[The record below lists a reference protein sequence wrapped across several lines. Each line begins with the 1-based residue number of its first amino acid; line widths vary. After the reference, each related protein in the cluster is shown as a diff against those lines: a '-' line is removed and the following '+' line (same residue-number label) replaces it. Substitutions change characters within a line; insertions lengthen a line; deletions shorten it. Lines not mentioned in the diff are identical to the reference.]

1 MNYDYIGATGENNIK
16 DYIDITSNIL
26 NINSSNLILNSSN
39 YTSNASNILQNNLNT
54 VNNKLIVIDNS
65 ISSINSSITTLQ
77 NEVIAVQGETT
88 ANTAAIADISP
99 IVAADTI
106 TLAGLVPVV
115 GGHTLAIISLD
126 GSIANCLKKE
136 NIDSGNIGLYQSLGG
151 AFLNIV
157 YNLNHF
163 KDVPVIGTNREFNLN
178 DTYANLPTTKNN
190 KITWTSPLNYNTSTD
205 TATIDLSNYYNK
217 SEIVNIS
224 NNNNLNNSNYAANIS
239 NIIIRNSSNYAS
251 NISNVIIINSSNY
264 ASNISNVIIRNSS
277 NYASNISNV
286 IIINNSN
293 YASNISNIIIRNS
306 SNYASNI
313 SNVLLTNI
321 SLNNSNYVSNISNV
335 IITNVNNNYLKL
347 SGGTLT
353 GTLNGTVINATSTT
367 TASDF
372 KGIYIMHATRQSHLP
387 YLPNSQF
394 YFRAP
399 VNIDNDADYL
409 SFGSRTGNFIIKL
422 FGEDYGFGIN
432 SFTLRYN
439 AGLTASHKFYTGS
452 TNTFTIH
459 GDGNISTLGTITEAG
474 TLLTNKY
481 LQLAGGNMT
490 ANANITLSGT
500 GTFTGKHSGD
510 GSLLTNLPLSSY
522 STSGNDANYVL
533 KSGSTMTGALTVPNI
548 TLGSGGKIN
557 SADDYHYIQI
567 SQPTDTLTI
576 QEYGTI
582 SFNIGETK
590 TQKAYINSTGL
601 TVSGTCS
608 ATTFSGNGANINN
621 LTYNNITGSPWI
633 NSGTNK
639 MYNKDLSSG
648 FVGIGVSDPL
658 GTLEIRGYNSIFQGS
673 IEDNKIKFGHSN
685 LWSTNQLFC
694 NRQFR
699 FLTSETA
706 TSNIAFF
713 GYIDSYDNPVN
724 RTMILA
730 ITRTSCDM
738 TGNITATKV
747 INAPII
753 NASSNFNINSVNI
766 NNWLFNSTGTNH
778 EATPDFNNIN
788 KFGYTFINGGTNGP
802 TGTGDTQFYSWFIGL
817 GANYPAMY
825 GTIGSYGMQF
835 AIGRTADNPILSIR
849 RNQNNSWTAWQGIT
863 AASLTAGDKTIV
875 GNLSLGAGTT
885 NSYQLLINRPTPTA
899 AASIQT
905 IQQGI
910 GYNQKL
916 TLQAISGTV
925 GIGTTDPETKL
936 DVNGSIL
943 LRTAAATSGGTG
955 GIFFRNGYTSVSP
968 YNCSIMTYDHNADTF
983 CDGISINGYDGVS
996 ICTGLNERQERMR
1009 VNVNGNVGIGTTN
1022 PQTKLDIFDAT
1033 NPKIFLNQNGTTRC
1047 FISGTSSGLDLG
1059 NDVGTSKIIR
1069 FMPDNVERMRINSSG
1084 NAGLGITNPNCR
1096 LYISTNAGNN
1106 VNSFAIRVS
1115 SGGGTDGSGFAT
1127 LIGLGAESGGWSK
1140 CAIGHTRTNGYD
1152 VGDIVF
1158 LNRGTIDNAD
1168 CTMSDVKMRINSAGN
1183 ISMNGYLLIGSGNF
1197 THPLV
1202 VNATTNSTF
1211 SYVYV
1216 RVGFQGGADFNSTSY
1231 NANVSAVFAGSI
1243 YITTNIINSSDIRIK
1258 KEIND
1263 INDDGALQQIL
1274 AIEPKTYK
1282 YIDFLSKGSSV
1293 VYGFIA
1299 QQVKEVIPHAVETV
1313 KDTIPNI
1320 YKPAFCSSNI
1330 ITLDN
1335 DVSQDLNIGDNIKIY
1350 DELGKDDIYNITEIN
1365 SNIIKIDKDINSSN
1379 VFVYGKEIE
1388 DFHTLKKDYI
1398 FSLNVCATQELYKL
1412 IQNQNIIIEE
1422 LKNRISILEQK

>member
-1 MNYDYIGATGENNIK
+1 MNYFPNMNYDYIGATGENNIK
-16 DYIDITSNIL
+16 DYIDI
-26 NINSSNLILNSSN
+26 NSSNYILNSSN
-39 YTSNASNILQNNLNT
+39 YTRNASNILQNNLNT

-65 ISSINSSITTLQ
+65 ISSIESSITTLQ

-239 NIIIRNSSNYAS
+239 N
-251 NISNVIIINSSNY
+251 
-264 ASNISNVIIRNSS
+264 VIIRNSS

-286 IIINNSN
+286 LLTNINFNNSNYASNISNIIIRNSSN

-321 SLNNSNYVSNISNV
+321 SLNNSNYASNISNI
-335 IITNVNNNYLKL
+335 IITNVNNTYLKL

-353 GTLNGTVINATSTT
+353 GTLTAPIINATSTT
-367 TASDF
+367 MASEF
-372 KGIYIMHATRQSHLP
+372 KGIFINHPARISHLP
-387 YLPNSQF
+387 FMPNGQF

-399 VNIDNDADYL
+399 VNIDDPADYL

-432 SFTLRYN
+432 SLTLRYN
-439 AGLTASHKFYTGS
+439 AGSGASHKFYSGS
-452 TNTFTIH
+452 TNTFTINET
-459 GDGNISTLGTITEAG
+459 GNISTLGTITEAG

-510 GSLLTNLPLSSY
+510 GSGLTNLPLSSY

-582 SFNIGETK
+582 SFNIGPTK

-608 ATTFSGNGANINN
+608 ATTFSGDGANITN

-633 NSGTNK
+633 KSGINK
-639 MYNKDLSSG
+639 LYNTDLNNG
-648 FVGIGVSDPL
+648 YIGIGVTDPL
-658 GTLEIRGYNSIFQGS
+658 GALEIRGYNSIFQGS

-778 EATPDFNNIN
+778 EATPNFNNIN

-802 TGTGDTQFYSWFIGL
+802 TGTGDTQFYSWYIGL
-817 GANYPAMY
+817 GADYPAMF

-835 AIGRTADNPILSIR
+835 AIGRTANNPILSIR

-863 AASLTAGDKTIV
+863 AEKAVSLTSGNKTID
-875 GNLSLGAGTT
+875 GTLNLLPTTGITPLFINSTAT
-885 NSYQLLINRPTPTA
+885 NSINNIEFKNNA
-899 AASIQT
+899 NNSCYI
-905 IQQGI
+905 GI
-910 GYNQKL
+910 
-916 TLQAISGTV
+916 
-925 GIGTTDPETKL
+925 
-936 DVNGSIL
+936 
-943 LRTAAATSGGTG
+943 GGTG
-955 GIFFRNGYTSVSP
+955 YSGNYINNLFLQSP
-968 YNCSIMTYDHNADTF
+968 NSLILNSGGSGTGSTPKM
-983 CDGISINGYDGVS
+983 IINS
-996 ICTGLNERQERMR
+996 S
-1009 VNVNGNVGIGTTN
+1009 GNVGIGTTN
-1022 PQTKLDIFDAT
+1022 PSTALHIHHSSTSFFASTGGLYLYNPNNASGHVSVLGARIAGSSASKVGISLDVENVGGWSIYM
-1033 NPKIFLNQNGTTRC
+1033 N
-1047 FISGTSSGLDLG
+1047 G
-1059 NDVGTSKIIR
+1059 NDTERWLRFNNSWSAALTEYIQIR
-1069 FMPDNVERMRINSSG
+1069 
-1084 NAGLGITNPNCR
+1084 
-1096 LYISTNAGNN
+1096 
-1106 VNSFAIRVS
+1106 
-1115 SGGGTDGSGFAT
+1115 GTDGQTNINANTTVSGEFTANQSY
-1127 LIGLGAESGGWSK
+1127 LGGL
-1140 CAIGHTRTNGYD
+1140 
-1152 VGDIVF
+1152 
-1158 LNRGTIDNAD
+1158 
-1168 CTMSDVKMRINSAGN
+1168 RINGGDGNTLYNYGRDLGLLVNSGQSINFMMWGGNGN
-1183 ISMNGYLLIGSGNF
+1183 ICTVNNSGVRVNVGWLAVGSGNINF
-1197 THPLV
+1197 PFV

-1216 RVGFQGGADFNSTSY
+1216 RTGYQGGSDFNSTSY
-1231 NANVSAVFAGSI
+1231 NANVSAVFAGAI
-1243 YITTNIINSSDIRIK
+1243 YITANIINSSDIRIK

-1282 YIDFLSKGSSV
+1282 YIDYLSRGSSV

-1299 QQVKEVIPHAVETV
+1299 QQIKEVIPHAVETI

-1335 DVSQDLNIGDNIKIY
+1335 DISQDLNIGDNIKIY

-1365 SNIIKIDKDINSSN
+1365 SNVIKIDKDINSSN